1 MLIDLLTSFVGVIA
15 TTVAIEEVHQ
25 TNFVVVVVLDLASV
39 GRCLVDGRLSSS
51 SPLAGFNSLLYN
63 ILPSITSG
71 RHVALSI
78 LSLLNYI
85 LCKITKSLTTSTT

>member
-1 MLIDLLTSFVGVIA
+1 MLIVLLTSFVGIVA
-15 TTVAIEEVHQ
+15 TAVAIQEVHQ
-25 TNFVVVVVLDLASV
+25 TSFVVVVVLNLASV
-39 GRCLVDGRLSSS
+39 GRCLVDGRLSSY

-71 RHVALSI
+71 RHVALRI